1 MGYMCLG
8 HPVIWGEGGAVRVVS
23 IQLFSFKG
31 EKKQTVIV
39 IFFGSA
45 HEG

>member
-8 HPVIWGEGGAVRVVS
+8 HPAIWGEGGVVRGVS